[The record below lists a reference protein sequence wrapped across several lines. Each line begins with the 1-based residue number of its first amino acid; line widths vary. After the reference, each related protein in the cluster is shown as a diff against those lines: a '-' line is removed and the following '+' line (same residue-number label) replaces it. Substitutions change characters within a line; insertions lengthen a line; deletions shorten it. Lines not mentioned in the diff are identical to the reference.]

1 MDNMETTTGGGET
14 AGEEEEDVSFHLGEL
29 FNSYEELECKL
40 EKFSKRSLVHYWRR
54 DSRTVSGA
62 HMKTA
67 RHISEKLRYYSVKYA
82 CIYGGQKFL
91 PRGAGR
97 RQSQSIRTNCPA
109 HIMLRASKDG
119 NKLEVTSVN
128 NDHNHEISEELFKK
142 LPQER
147 KLCGEMKQ
155 EVQELMQLHID
166 RKRLKEYVRLRTNK
180 ILRSKDL
187 FNIAAAN
194 KQKKTITP
202 ERAYELFERI
212 RDLEDLQNRNSS
224 GKVFS
229 ESDDDT
235 SPSAK
240 RIKKEPQSPWG
251 QDELSSELAE
261 ASEGNDGEDSYT
273 QLSQEEVVDDM
284 DTTEDQLLSTNTDGD
299 LISANG
305 EIVGELVMQDDP
317 SVIIESIVNTDEY
330 GDERNFGSYRD
341 DDHHLKHQVD
351 DHTDTEVLSI
361 DPIGADAEIDK
372 LSKTPSNSPVPG
384 QTIESL
390 SADIDDHSPE
400 LNQNHSHSHHI
411 NQDSHRIWIMK
422 ESPTHQTDNF
432 VDDDDDDDDGGIKT
446 SAVEAAEC
454 RPVTTTINGEE
465 NSDVNEVVFAE
476 EASHQLLLEQL
487 AVLRAEKNKLHH
499 ETEMLKLK
507 KNKLKLQIDCF
518 TSELSKQEMEK
529 EKLRLEIT
537 LLKSK
542 VDGDGVSLLFVP

>member
-1 MDNMETTTGGGET
+1 MD
-14 AGEEEEDVSFHLGEL
+14 A
-29 FNSYEELECKL
+29 
-40 EKFSKRSLVHYWRR
+40 
-54 DSRTVSGA
+54 
-62 HMKTA
+62 
-67 RHISEKLRYYSVKYA
+67 
-82 CIYGGQKFL
+82 
-91 PRGAGR
+91 
-97 RQSQSIRTNCPA
+97 
-109 HIMLRASKDG
+109 
-119 NKLEVTSVN
+119 
-128 NDHNHEISEELFKK
+128 
-142 LPQER
+142 
-147 KLCGEMKQ
+147 
-155 EVQELMQLHID
+155 
-166 RKRLKEYVRLRTNK
+166 
-180 ILRSKDL
+180 
-187 FNIAAAN
+187 
-194 KQKKTITP
+194 
-202 ERAYELFERI
+202 
-212 RDLEDLQNRNSS
+212 
-224 GKVFS
+224 
-229 ESDDDT
+229 
-235 SPSAK
+235 
-240 RIKKEPQSPWG
+240 
-251 QDELSSELAE
+251 
-261 ASEGNDGEDSYT
+261 
-273 QLSQEEVVDDM
+273 
-284 DTTEDQLLSTNTDGD
+284 TEDQLLSTNTDGD

-341 DDHHLKHQVD
+341 DDHHLKHNQVD

-361 DPIGADAEIDK
+361 DPIEVDAEIDK

-390 SADIDDHSPE
+390 SADIDDHSSE
-400 LNQNHSHSHHI
+400 INQNHSHSHHI
-411 NQDSHRIWIMK
+411 TQDTHRIWIMK

-432 VDDDDDDDDGGIKT
+432 VDDDDIKT
-446 SAVEAAEC
+446 SAVEATGC